1 MPHSG
6 HLEEDVHRVQADDCN
21 SKLSADEAPRGHGFA
36 PTLCPVPGL
45 HGRSMK
51 LALQSLHERGQR
63 MALQSLHEWGQ
74 RMALQSLHE
83 RGQLMLQRQ
92 VLGGGRIE
100 LGEGQKLRRRPW

>member
-6 HLEEDVHRVQADDCN
+6 HLEEDVDRVQADDCN

-45 HGRSMK
+45 RGRSMK
-51 LALQSLHERGQR
+51 L
-63 MALQSLHEWGQ
+63 ALQSLHEWGQ

-83 RGQLMLQRQ
+83 WGQLMLQRQ

-100 LGEGQKLRRRPW
+100 LGEGQKLRRRLW